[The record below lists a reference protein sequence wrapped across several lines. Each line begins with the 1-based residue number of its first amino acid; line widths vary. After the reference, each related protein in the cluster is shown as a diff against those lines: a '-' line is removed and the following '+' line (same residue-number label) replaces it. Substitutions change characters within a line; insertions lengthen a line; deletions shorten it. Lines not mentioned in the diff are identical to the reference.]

1 LNDQQCEISEIDG
14 EKVLECLHKYMV
26 SQYDNLR
33 ISFNEMYKE
42 GVRTPHFLLN
52 FIDYLYW
59 FEDFKAEK
67 SKLENFEF
75 RYWNSCGCLS
85 PQHDGKRPV
94 CRRFHAGWMHPL

>member
-1 LNDQQCEISEIDG
+1 
-14 EKVLECLHKYMV
+14 
-26 SQYDNLR
+26 
-33 ISFNEMYKE
+33 MYKE

-75 RYWNSCGCLS
+75 RYWNSVEHHLARNYAKETGECDCTA
-85 PQHDGKRPV
+85 R
-94 CRRFHAGWMHPL
+94 